1 MTQEQIKNLAREYA
15 ESVSPIESY
24 GDDIV
29 ERRMNGIIE
38 YGTAIP
44 VLQWLSE
51 RYAIVDKSNLSQLVR
66 HLRNMQLAYSHIPFA
81 AIACML
87 ADLFGDDIIQELLKD
102 KQ

>member
-15 ESVSPIESY
+15 ESVTPIESY

-38 YGTAIP
+38 YGTAIS

-66 HLRNMQLAYSHIPFA
+66 HK
-81 AIACML
+81 
-87 ADLFGDDIIQELLKD
+87 GDGVFVDEDGFKHDCISYWMRVPDPMPKGGTA
-102 KQ
+102 